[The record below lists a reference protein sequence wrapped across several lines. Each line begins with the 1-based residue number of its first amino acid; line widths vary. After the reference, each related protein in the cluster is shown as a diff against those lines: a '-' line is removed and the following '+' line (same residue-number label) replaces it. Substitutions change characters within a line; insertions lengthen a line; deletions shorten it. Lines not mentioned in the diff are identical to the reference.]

1 MDTTLFFIGTVLI
14 TAYVVL
20 AEVVVPGA
28 PGIF

>member
-1 MDTTLFFIGTVLI
+1 MDTTLFFIGTLLV

-20 AEVVVPGA
+20 AEALVPGA